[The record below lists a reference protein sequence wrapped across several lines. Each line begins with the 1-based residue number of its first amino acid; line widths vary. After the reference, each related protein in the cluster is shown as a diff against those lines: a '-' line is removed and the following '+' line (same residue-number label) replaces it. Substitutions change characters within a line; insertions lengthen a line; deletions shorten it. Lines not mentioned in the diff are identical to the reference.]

1 MQKDDADDTE
11 MCAHERRPGSSRETP
26 VYTVRETK
34 SAGGVGGRSNVKLS
48 ILPAALCIN
57 LVIKSSAMYNNASF
71 KP

>member
-34 SAGGVGGRSNVKLS
+34 LAGGGRSNVKLS

-57 LVIKSSAMYNNASF
+57 LVIKSSAMYNNTSL